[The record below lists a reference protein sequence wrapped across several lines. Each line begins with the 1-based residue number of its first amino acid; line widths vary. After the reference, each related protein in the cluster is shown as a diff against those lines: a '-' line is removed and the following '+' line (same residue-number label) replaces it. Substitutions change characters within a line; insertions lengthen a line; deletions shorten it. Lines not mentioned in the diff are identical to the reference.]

1 MQANHLHD
9 ASLTVTVAEVGPFV
23 RPVGGNAVQQITI
36 TGFRQVPDFARG
48 VVRDLRLR
56 WVLNELGRDYAVRLI
71 EQSERSDPS
80 FLELQPF
87 GMVPS
92 MIVEG
97 TSMFESGAILFTLA
111 EGTDLAGPS
120 QNERNN
126 VLTWIFA
133 ALNTVEPFVT
143 LLFGNDVAR
152 SDKNW
157 ARESRADIIEI
168 VERRVAVLE
177 ARLSKQDYLLS
188 QFTAAD
194 IAMVTTLRFL
204 KHANELARFPAV
216 AAYVSRCEQRPTFIA
231 ALNAQLGEY
240 DRPVGQE

>member
-1 MQANHLHD
+1 M
-9 ASLTVTVAEVGPFV
+9 E
-23 RPVGGNAVQQITI
+23 QITI

-48 VVRDLRLR
+48 IVRDLRLR

-71 EQSERSDPS
+71 EQSERTDPG

-92 MIVEG
+92 LIAEG
-97 TSMFESGAILFTLA
+97 TSMFESGAILFVLA
-111 EGTDLAGPS
+111 EGTELAGPS
-120 QNERNN
+120 RQERDE

-133 ALNTVEPFVT
+133 AVNTVEPFVT

-157 ARESRADIIEI
+157 AVEARSDIVEI
-168 VERRVAVLE
+168 VDRRLAVLE
-177 ARLSKQDYLLS
+177 ARLTGQEYLLERFS
-188 QFTAAD
+188 AAD

-204 KHANELARFPAV
+204 HHANELARFPAV
-216 AAYVSRCEQRPTFIA
+216 ASYVSRCEQRPAFVA
-231 ALNAQLGEY
+231 ALQAQLADC
-240 DRPVGQE
+240 DRPDPNG